1 MTIDTLLGA
10 SVSLAVLFGGWC
22 VRLEVHRQMI
32 SERLKGIEERSAER
46 LRGLEDRATEARSHQ
61 EADRATL
68 NGLGSQIVILSAQI
82 KTLTELNK
90 KLEDKLEKLVDSK

>member
-1 MTIDTLLGA
+1 MTLDTLLGA

-32 SERLKGIEERSAER
+32 SERLKGVEEQAAKS
-46 LRGLEDRATEARSHQ
+46 RSHQ
-61 EADRATL
+61 EADRAAL
-68 NGLGSQIVILSAQI
+68 NSLSSQIVILSSQI
-82 KTLTELNK
+82 TTLTSLNA